1 MFIRNATILNHTP
14 IRGIIMLPSQIHY
27 SKYLSMQI
35 RCHESLR
42 LLNDLLCFIKSF
54 PFIDPSWEFLKKIY
68 IPPSFSWKCMW
79 GKVRMIFSLK
89 HEYKLRFSFLLAI
102 LPNLSYQIYE
112 CVREILFSFRSVNN
126 RGEGKRQTQNK

>member
-1 MFIRNATILNHTP
+1 
-14 IRGIIMLPSQIHY
+14 
-27 SKYLSMQI
+27 
-35 RCHESLR
+35 
-42 LLNDLLCFIKSF
+42 
-54 PFIDPSWEFLKKIY
+54 
-68 IPPSFSWKCMW
+68 
-79 GKVRMIFSLK
+79 MIFSLK

>member
-1 MFIRNATILNHTP
+1 MQQSTNHTP
-14 IRGIIMLPSQIHY
+14 IRGMIMLPSQIHY
-27 SKYLSMQI
+27 SKYLSIQI

-54 PFIDPSWEFLKKIY
+54 PLYWSKLGILEKNIYTSIIFLKMY
-68 IPPSFSWKCMW
+68 
-79 GKVRMIFSLK
+79 VREGENDIQFK
-89 HEYKLRFSFLLAI
+89 TWYKLRFSFLLAI